1 MIKSNFEAYFFISLH
16 ANYVKKIRYEEKTW

>member
-1 MIKSNFEAYFFISLH
+1 MLKGYFKAYFFISLH

>member
-1 MIKSNFEAYFFISLH
+1 MIKSNFTAYFFISLH